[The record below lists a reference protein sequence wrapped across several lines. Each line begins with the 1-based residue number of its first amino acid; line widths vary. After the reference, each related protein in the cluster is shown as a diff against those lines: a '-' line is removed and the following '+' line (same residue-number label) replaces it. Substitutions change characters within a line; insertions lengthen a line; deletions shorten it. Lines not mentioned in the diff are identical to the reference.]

1 MIPYYVGIDIG
12 TTATKAVVFS
22 PEGQL
27 LFQVSRE
34 YEMHHPYPNWS
45 IQKPAELLQAVL
57 DCIHEVT
64 QQFQPEFIAFSAAM
78 HSLILVDEAGQP
90 LTDCILWADNRANAQ
105 AECLQ
110 QSPRGLSIYQK
121 TGIPIHSFSPLTKLL
136 WFKEK
141 EQATFKR
148 TYKFISAKEYIWHHL
163 TGHYQVDSSMA
174 SGTGL
179 MNLTTLQWEPEI
191 LEYLGIRADQLS
203 TIVSPLYHAPGLQHQ
218 QNYVIGAGDGPLASL
233 GTGAMAAD
241 KLALTIGTSG
251 AVRLPVNQ
259 PTVDPLMRT
268 QCYHLVEDQYL
279 SLGAIN
285 NGAVVLQWLKESVLR
300 TDASFE
306 DLFVQARGIV
316 AGSDGLLFVPYLLG
330 ERAPIWDAS
339 AKGAMLGITINHH
352 QAHFVRATLEGIVMG
367 LRHIAEVLLPF
378 PAERNK
384 IEIRVSG
391 GFAKSDL
398 WLQIVADVFQMP
410 VALSQTVE
418 GSAWGAVLIG
428 FKALGIKHEE
438 PDGEE
443 QVFVPNRNNAQV
455 YAEVFEK
462 FKQVY
467 PLLNQLDQKSIETCN
482 S

>member
-1 MIPYYVGIDIG
+1 
-12 TTATKAVVFS
+12 
-22 PEGQL
+22 
-27 LFQVSRE
+27 
-34 YEMHHPYPNWS
+34 
-45 IQKPAELLQAVL
+45 
-57 DCIHEVT
+57 
-64 QQFQPEFIAFSAAM
+64 
-78 HSLILVDEAGQP
+78 
-90 LTDCILWADNRANAQ
+90 
-105 AECLQ
+105 
-110 QSPRGLSIYQK
+110 
-121 TGIPIHSFSPLTKLL
+121 
-136 WFKEK
+136 
-141 EQATFKR
+141 
-148 TYKFISAKEYIWHHL
+148 
-163 TGHYQVDSSMA
+163 
-174 SGTGL
+174 
-179 MNLTTLQWEPEI
+179 
-191 LEYLGIRADQLS
+191 
-203 TIVSPLYHAPGLQHQ
+203 
-218 QNYVIGAGDGPLASL
+218 
-233 GTGAMAAD
+233 
-241 KLALTIGTSG
+241 
-251 AVRLPVNQ
+251 
-259 PTVDPLMRT
+259 
-268 QCYHLVEDQYL
+268 VEDQYL

-306 DLFVQARGIV
+306 DLFVQAGDIA

-339 AKGAMLGITINHH
+339 AKGAILGITINHH

-367 LRHIAEVLLPF
+367 LRHIAEVLLPS

-428 FKALGIKHEE
+428 FKALGIKYKE

-443 QVFVPNRNNAQV
+443 QVFSPNRNNAQV

-467 PLLNQLDQKSIETCN
+467 PLLNQLGQKHI
-482 S
+482 